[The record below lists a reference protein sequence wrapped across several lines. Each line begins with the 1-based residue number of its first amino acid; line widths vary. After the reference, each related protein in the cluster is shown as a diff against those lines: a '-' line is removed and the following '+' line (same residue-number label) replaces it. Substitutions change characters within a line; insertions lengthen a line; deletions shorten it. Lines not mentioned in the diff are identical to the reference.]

1 MAGRIYMSIRA
12 ILKKNKG
19 LVFLV
24 KKKRLIVKNI
34 KQFFLAQKI
43 KYRIKSDTIV
53 HLMFNDK
60 FNKPYVDFLNEY
72 FDSKQHIVLCKRWFT
87 HPFPTGKNVFE
98 IETLKNINLKNVKKI
113 ICHSLFDDEVI
124 DLLYSNKEL
133 LKKSSWIVWGG
144 DLYDS
149 IRDEKNDYVR
159 SNFSKYLTGVD
170 QQVIKNKYNKNAECI
185 DVGGYLFP
193 ITKKML
199 DEAGKKSDKR
209 NYTVVQINNSS
220 DKSTI
225 EVFHWLEK
233 FKNENIMIRTIVSY
247 GDCKDE
253 VIKEGVRIFGE
264 KFEYLENYLNPQDYA
279 FYISNSDILI
289 LNQNRQQGV
298 GNTKAFLYLK
308 KKVFIRSD
316 VSTYNYL
323 YSNNIHIDDT
333 LEIKNMSFDD
343 FIKNDYADVNKACV
357 DKYFDLKLLSETWA
371 KAFV

>member
-1 MAGRIYMSIRA
+1 
-12 ILKKNKG
+12 
-19 LVFLV
+19 
-24 KKKRLIVKNI
+24 
-34 KQFFLAQKI
+34 
-43 KYRIKSDTIV
+43 
-53 HLMFNDK
+53 
-60 FNKPYVDFLNEY
+60 
-72 FDSKQHIVLCKRWFT
+72 
-87 HPFPTGKNVFE
+87 
-98 IETLKNINLKNVKKI
+98 
-113 ICHSLFDDEVI
+113 
-124 DLLYSNKEL
+124 
-133 LKKSSWIVWGG
+133 
-144 DLYDS
+144 
-149 IRDEKNDYVR
+149 
-159 SNFSKYLTGVD
+159 
-170 QQVIKNKYNKNAECI
+170 
-185 DVGGYLFP
+185 
-193 ITKKML
+193 ML

>member
-1 MAGRIYMSIRA
+1 MSIRA